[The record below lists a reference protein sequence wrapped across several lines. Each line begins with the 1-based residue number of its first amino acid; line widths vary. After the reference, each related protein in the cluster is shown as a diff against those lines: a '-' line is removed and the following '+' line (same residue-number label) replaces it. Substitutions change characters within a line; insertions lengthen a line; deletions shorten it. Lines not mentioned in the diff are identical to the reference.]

1 MASRDW
7 IEKDFYQV
15 LGVSKSASK
24 DEVKKAY
31 RKLAQK
37 YHPDANKN
45 DVEAEKRFKEISEA
59 NSILSNDEK
68 RAEYDE
74 MRRLYE
80 AGGNRFYGYTPGS
93 GERNVRVNIGDIGD
107 LFGGDESPFGDVFS
121 GMGFRPRPGRGQ
133 DVTTEVTLDFDDA
146 IAGATMTLE
155 SGTKVRIPAG
165 VRDGARI
172 RVPGKG
178 TPAPRGGEPG
188 DLFVRVHVREH
199 PIFTSEGKGNL
210 RVVAPVTY
218 PEAALGGKIQVPTLD
233 GSVTVKVPAG
243 TTTGRV
249 LRVKGRGAPKPG
261 GGNGDLLVQVDVDVP
276 RKLNKKEKE
285 ALEAFADAHK
295 GASPREHLDRY
306 IADHARKA
314 AS

>member
-7 IEKDFYQV
+7 IEKDFYKV
-15 LGVSKSASK
+15 LGVSKDASK
-24 DEVKKAY
+24 DEIKKAY

-37 YHPDANKN
+37 YHPDANKG
-45 DVEAEKRFKEISEA
+45 DAEAEQRFKEVSEA

-68 RAEYDE
+68 RREYDE

-80 AGGNRFYGYTPGS
+80 AGGSRFYGFRPGANE
-93 GERNVRVNIGDIGD
+93 GGNVRVNIGDIGD
-107 LFGGDESPFGDVFS
+107 LFGEDSPFGDIFG
-121 GMGFRPRPGRGQ
+121 GMGFRQRPQKGP
-133 DVTTEVTLDFDDA
+133 DLTTEVTLDFGDA
-146 IAGATMTLE
+146 IAGSTLTLDN
-155 SGTKVRIPAG
+155 GTKFRVPAG
-165 VRDGARI
+165 VRNNARI

-178 TPAPRGGEPG
+178 RPSPTQDGEPG
-188 DLFVRVHVREH
+188 DLYVRIHVRDH
-199 PIFTSEGKGNL
+199 PIFESEGEGNL

-243 TTTGRV
+243 STSGRV

-261 GGNGDLLVQVDVDVP
+261 GGTGDLLVQIDVEVP
-276 RKLNKKEKE
+276 RKLGKKEKE
-285 ALEAFADAHK
+285 ALEAFAEAHN
-295 GASPREHLDRY
+295 GSPREHLKRY
-306 IADHARKA
+306 IADHAPKA